1 MVLIFVPTMLLLP
14 CSNPSIVGVNI
25 HEEFKEEIFDGNNVL
40 DENFLSIDQPCNE
53 QCDCSTKLFD
63 PICNKASGL
72 SYVSPCH
79 AGCRLYQANENPRCA
94 CIDDDIELVDG
105 FCDSDCPI
113 WRYWVFILLL
123 FISIACG
130 MGKLQSDLH
139 YIQPLFS
146 VHATSPISNNEI
158 NFVKTQRISTSNTTL
173 IYSIIWRNSRNAT
186 DWVVD

>member
-1 MVLIFVPTMLLLP
+1 MHWLVSTELENINGLFRSVSTLQNRILNKNLFNFSALKVSAIGGVLMILIFVPTMLLLP

-25 HEEFKEEIFDGNNVL
+25 HEEFKEEIFDGNVL

-63 PICNKASGL
+63 PICNEASGL

-79 AGCRLYQANENPRCA
+79 AGCRLYQANENPRCS
-94 CIDDDIELVDG
+94 CIEGDIELKDG

-130 MGKLQSDLH
+130 MGKLANG
-139 YIQPLFS
+139 Y
-146 VHATSPISNNEI
+146 SPMTI
-158 NFVKTQRISTSNTTL
+158 F
-173 IYSIIWRNSRNAT
+173 
-186 DWVVD
+186 